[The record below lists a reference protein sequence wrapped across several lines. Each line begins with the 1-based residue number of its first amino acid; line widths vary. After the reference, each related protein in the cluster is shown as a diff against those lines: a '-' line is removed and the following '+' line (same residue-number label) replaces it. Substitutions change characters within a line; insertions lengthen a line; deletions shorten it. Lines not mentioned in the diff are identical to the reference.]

1 MANCKCKK
9 LCLQMTT
16 TKNLIVNCLKIVLI
30 IIKRHRVVTFQTIRD
45 NRIRQKLI
53 TLGATFTFHKTQI
66 KLHPTST
73 VLYLASVM
81 NNISRVASCR
91 HSKVS
96 GKMEPICWLVV
107 LRMHCLKQNMKKV
120 PKYRHLEFALI
131 MSYIRNTAKHMCL
144 LFQWLFW
151 FIITPFI

>member
-1 MANCKCKK
+1 MANCKCKR
-9 LCLQMTT
+9 LYLQMTT
-16 TKNLIVNCLKIVLI
+16 MKNLIVHCFKIVLI
-30 IIKRHRVVTFQTIRD
+30 IIQRHRVVIFQTILD

-53 TLGATFTFHKTQI
+53 TLGATFTFRKTQI

-81 NNISRVASCR
+81 NNISRVASSR

-107 LRMHCLKQNMKKV
+107 LRKHCLKKNMKKV